1 MSYSLVF
8 QVCPSLPSQ
17 VPLIGL
23 WGTRMRIR
31 GSRGL
36 TFTGNKISWFELK
49 FILHEKDNQSKKER
63 TESKD

>member
-8 QVCPSLPSQ
+8 QACPSLPSH
-17 VPLIGL
+17 VALIGL

-36 TFTGNKISWFELK
+36 TFAGNRISWFELK
-49 FILHEKDNQSKKER
+49 FILHEKDDQSKKQKR
-63 TESKD
+63 IK